1 MLKTLLKKQMAEI
14 FRNYFYDPKKNK
26 MRSKGAT
33 AMYIALYVLLMA
45 GLLGGM
51 FALLAVGI
59 CAPMAAAGVGWLY
72 YLVMGLIAVL
82 LGAFG
87 SVFSTYSSLYL
98 SKDNDLLLSMPIPV
112 RYVMASRL
120 LGVYLLGLMY
130 SGVATVPAVIVYWIV
145 APVTAGTIVGGVLT
159 VLLVS
164 VIVMVLSCLLGW
176 VVARISL
183 KLKNKSFVTVILSLA
198 FLAAYYFVYYKAQGL
213 ITLLAENAAVY
224 GAKIRGSAYLLYL
237 FGSVGAGDWL
247 AMLIVTLSQ
256 AALLAL
262 TLWVIAR
269 SFLKIATATG
279 SVKKVRFEHRAVRAQ
294 SVQRA
299 LCQKELRRFTASP
312 NYMLNCGLGIVML
325 PAAGIALLIKGR
337 ALAQLLDDAF
347 GAGADIVPV
356 LLCAA
361 LCLLAS
367 MNDMAAPSVSLEG
380 RQLWL
385 AQSLPVTPWQ
395 VLRAKLDMQ
404 LLLTGVPVLFCALCA
419 VIVLPGGAAEMALAV
434 VAALL
439 YTLLSALGGARARAQ
454 DAEPDVDQRDHA
466 HQAGRQRDARA
477 LCQLV
482 LCHRARRAVLPVRQI
497 FERSG
502 VSGHFRRR
510 HGGRLCAA
518 AALAQAAR
526 HAHLRCAVSEKQ
538 ETASVR
544 LDRGGFLLC
553 VSVTARARAQRT
565 RAP

>member
-26 MRSKGAT
+26 MRSRGAT

-45 GLLGGM
+45 GVLGGM

-145 APVTAGTIVGGVLT
+145 APVTAGTVVGGVLM

-183 KLKNKSFVTVILSLA
+183 KLKNKSFITVILSLA

-247 AMLIVTLSQ
+247 AMGIVTLSQ

-279 SVKKVRFEHRAVRAQ
+279 
-294 SVQRA
+294 
-299 LCQKELRRFTASP
+299 
-312 NYMLNCGLGIVML
+312 IVML
-325 PAAGIALLIKGR
+325 PVAGIALLIKGR
-337 ALAQLLDDAF
+337 ALAQLLDGVF

-356 LLCAA
+356 LLSAA

-395 VLRAKLDMQ
+395 VLRAKLDTQ

-434 VAALL
+434 VVALL
-439 YTLLSALGGARARAQ
+439 YTLLSAL
-454 DAEPDVDQRDHA
+454 
-466 HQAGRQRDARA
+466 
-477 LCQLV
+477 
-482 LCHRARRAVLPVRQI
+482 
-497 FERSG
+497 
-502 VSGHFRRR
+502 
-510 HGGRLCAA
+510 
-518 AALAQAAR
+518 AALALGLRLPNLTWTNEITPIKQGGSVMLALFANWFYAIALGGLYFLCGRYLSAA
-526 HAHLRCAVSEKQ
+526 AYLAL
-538 ETASVR
+538 AA
-544 LDRGGFLLC
+544 G
-553 VSVTARARAQRT
+553 VTAAVCALLLRWVKQRGT
-565 RAP
+565 RIFAAL

>member
-45 GLLGGM
+45 GMLGGM

-213 ITLLAENAAVY
+213 ITLLVENAAVY
-224 GAKIRGSAYLLYL
+224 GMKIRGSAYLLYL
-237 FGSVGAGDWL
+237 FGCVGAGDWL
-247 AMLIVTLSQ
+247 AMLIVTVTQ
-256 AALLAL
+256 ALLLAL
-262 TLWVIAR
+262 TMWGIAR

-279 SVKKVRFEHRAVRAQ
+279 SVKKVRFRHKAVRAQ
-294 SVQRA
+294 
-299 LCQKELRRFTASP
+299 
-312 NYMLNCGLGIVML
+312 
-325 PAAGIALLIKGR
+325 
-337 ALAQLLDDAF
+337 LLDGVF

-356 LLCAA
+356 LLSAA

-385 AQSLPVTPWQ
+385 AQSLPVVPWQ
-395 VLRAKLDMQ
+395 VLRAKLDVQ
-404 LLLTGVPVLFCALCA
+404 LVLTGVPVLFCALCM
-419 VIVLPGGAAEMALAV
+419 VITLPGGALEKVLLV
-434 VAALL
+434 VVALL
-439 YTLLSALGGARARAQ
+439 YTLLSAL
-454 DAEPDVDQRDHA
+454 
-466 HQAGRQRDARA
+466 
-477 LCQLV
+477 
-482 LCHRARRAVLPVRQI
+482 
-497 FERSG
+497 
-502 VSGHFRRR
+502 
-510 HGGRLCAA
+510 
-518 AALAQAAR
+518 AALALGLKMPNLTWTNETTPIKQSGSVMLALFANWFYAIALGGLYFLCGRYLSAVAYLALAA
-526 HAHLRCAVSEKQ
+526 AITAVVCALLLRWVKQ
-538 ETASVR
+538 
-544 LDRGGFLLC
+544 RG
-553 VSVTARARAQRT
+553 T
-565 RAP
+565 RIFAAL

>member
-26 MRSKGAT
+26 MRSRGAT

-45 GLLGGM
+45 GVLGGM

-159 VLLVS
+159 GLLVS

-183 KLKNKSFVTVILSLA
+183 KLKHKSFVTVILSLL

-247 AMLIVTLSQ
+247 AMGLVTLSQ

-299 LCQKELRRFTASP
+299 L
-312 NYMLNCGLGIVML
+312 
-325 PAAGIALLIKGR
+325 LIKGR

-356 LLCAA
+356 LLSAA

-404 LLLTGVPVLFCALCA
+404 LLLTGVPLLFCALCA

-434 VAALL
+434 VVALL
-439 YTLLSALGGARARAQ
+439 YTLLSAL
-454 DAEPDVDQRDHA
+454 
-466 HQAGRQRDARA
+466 
-477 LCQLV
+477 
-482 LCHRARRAVLPVRQI
+482 
-497 FERSG
+497 
-502 VSGHFRRR
+502 
-510 HGGRLCAA
+510 
-518 AALAQAAR
+518 AALALGLRLPNLTWTNEITPIKQGGSVMLALFVNWLYAIALGGLYFLCGRYLSAA
-526 HAHLRCAVSEKQ
+526 AYLAL
-538 ETASVR
+538 AAA
-544 LDRGGFLLC
+544 
-553 VSVTARARAQRT
+553 VTAVVCALLLHWVKQRGT
-565 RAP
+565 RIFAAL

>member
-26 MRSKGAT
+26 MRSRGAT
-33 AMYIALYVLLMA
+33 IAYIALYVLLMA
-45 GLLGGM
+45 GVLGGM

-145 APVTAGTIVGGVLT
+145 APVTAGTVVGGVLM

-183 KLKNKSFVTVILSLA
+183 KLKNKSFITVILSLA

-237 FGSVGAGDWL
+237 FGSGGAGDWL
-247 AMLIVTLSQ
+247 AMGIVTLSQ

-279 SVKKVRFEHRAVRAQ
+279 SVRRARFRHRAVRAQ

-299 LCQKELRRFTASP
+299 LRRKELRRFAASP

-325 PAAGIALLIKGR
+325 PVAGIALLIKGR
-337 ALAQLLDDAF
+337 ALAQLLDGVF

-356 LLCAA
+356 LLSAA

-367 MNDMAAPSVSLEG
+367 MNDMAAPSEG

-395 VLRAKLDMQ
+395 VLRAKLDTQ
-404 LLLTGVPVLFCALCA
+404 LLLTGVPMLFCALCA
-419 VIVLPGGAAEMALAV
+419 VITLPGGAAEMALAV
-434 VAALL
+434 VVALL
-439 YTLLSALGGARARAQ
+439 YTLLSAL
-454 DAEPDVDQRDHA
+454 
-466 HQAGRQRDARA
+466 
-477 LCQLV
+477 
-482 LCHRARRAVLPVRQI
+482 
-497 FERSG
+497 
-502 VSGHFRRR
+502 
-510 HGGRLCAA
+510 
-518 AALAQAAR
+518 AALALGLKMPNLTWTNEITPIKQGGSVMLALFVNWFYAIALGGLYFLCSRYLSAA
-526 HAHLRCAVSEKQ
+526 AYLAIF
-538 ETASVR
+538 AA
-544 LDRGGFLLC
+544 
-553 VSVTARARAQRT
+553 VTAVVCALLLRWLKRRGT
-565 RAP
+565 RIFAAL

>member
-26 MRSKGAT
+26 MRSRGAT
-33 AMYIALYVLLMA
+33 IAYIALYALLMV
-45 GLLGGM
+45 GMLGGM

-145 APVTAGTIVGGVLT
+145 APVTAGTVVGGVLM

-183 KLKNKSFVTVILSLA
+183 KLKNKSFITVILSLA

-247 AMLIVTLSQ
+247 AMGIVTLSQ

-299 LCQKELRRFTASP
+299 LFGKELRRFAASP
-312 NYMLNCGLGIVML
+312 NYMLNCGLGILML
-325 PAAGIALLIKGR
+325 PVAGIVLLIKGG
-337 ALAQLLDDAF
+337 ALGRML
-347 GAGADIVPV
+347 ADVFSGNVGVVPV
-356 LLCAA
+356 LMCAA
-361 LCLLAS
+361 VCLLAS
-367 MNDMAAPSVSLEG
+367 MNDMAAPAVSLEG
-380 RQLWL
+380 RNLWL
-385 AQSLPVTPWQ
+385 VQSLPVVPWQ
-395 VLRAKLDMQ
+395 ALRAKLDVQ
-404 LLLTGVPVLFCALCA
+404 LVLTGVPVLFCALCMVIA
-419 VIVLPGGAAEMALAV
+419 LPGSALEKTLLVIV
-434 VAALL
+434 ALL
-439 YTLLSALGGARARAQ
+439 YTLLSAL
-454 DAEPDVDQRDHA
+454 
-466 HQAGRQRDARA
+466 
-477 LCQLV
+477 
-482 LCHRARRAVLPVRQI
+482 
-497 FERSG
+497 
-502 VSGHFRRR
+502 
-510 HGGRLCAA
+510 
-518 AALAQAAR
+518 AALALGLKMPNLTWTNETTPIKQSGCVMLSLFANWFYALALGGLYFLCGNALSAA
-526 HAHLRCAVSEKQ
+526 AYLAIFAV
-538 ETASVR
+538 
-544 LDRGGFLLC
+544 
-553 VSVTARARAQRT
+553 VTAAGSALLLHWVKQRGT
-565 RAP
+565 RIFAAL

>member
-26 MRSKGAT
+26 MRSRGAT
-33 AMYIALYVLLMA
+33 IAYIALYALLMV

-51 FALLAVGI
+51 FALMAVGL
-59 CAPMAAAGVGWLY
+59 CGPLVEGGMGWLY
-72 YLVMGLIAVL
+72 YLLMGLIAVF
-82 LGAFG
+82 LGTFG

-145 APVTAGTIVGGVLT
+145 APVTAGTVVGGVLT

-183 KLKNKSFVTVILSLA
+183 KLKHKSFVTVILSLL
-198 FLAAYYFVYYKAQGL
+198 FLAAYYFVYYKAQEAQGL

-237 FGSVGAGDWL
+237 FGSVGAGDWT
-247 AMLIVTLSQ
+247 AMGLVTLSQ

-279 SVKKVRFEHRAVRAQ
+279 SVRRVRFRHKAVRAQ

-299 LCQKELRRFTASP
+299 LRRKELRRFAASP
-312 NYMLNCGLGIVML
+312 NYMLNCGLGILML

-337 ALAQLLDDAF
+337 ALALLLDDVF

-356 LLCAA
+356 LLSAA

-395 VLRAKLDMQ
+395 VLRAKLEMQ
-404 LLLTGVPVLFCALCA
+404 LLLTGVPLLFCALCA

-434 VAALL
+434 VVALL
-439 YTLLSALGGARARAQ
+439 YTLLSAL
-454 DAEPDVDQRDHA
+454 
-466 HQAGRQRDARA
+466 
-477 LCQLV
+477 
-482 LCHRARRAVLPVRQI
+482 
-497 FERSG
+497 
-502 VSGHFRRR
+502 
-510 HGGRLCAA
+510 
-518 AALAQAAR
+518 AALALGLKLPNLTWTNEITPIKQGGSVMLALFVNWFYAIALGGLYFLCGRYLSAA
-526 HAHLRCAVSEKQ
+526 AYLAIF
-538 ETASVR
+538 AA
-544 LDRGGFLLC
+544 
-553 VSVTARARAQRT
+553 VTAAVCALLLHWVKQRGT
-565 RAP
+565 RIFAAL

>member
-26 MRSKGAT
+26 MRSRGAT

-45 GLLGGM
+45 GVLGGM

-112 RYVMASRL
+112 RYVMPSRL

-145 APVTAGTIVGGVLT
+145 APVTAGTVVGGVLM

-183 KLKNKSFVTVILSLA
+183 KLKHKSFITVILSLL

-299 LCQKELRRFTASP
+299 LFGKELRRFTASP
-312 NYMLNCGLGIVML
+312 NYMLNCGLGILML
-325 PAAGIALLIKGR
+325 PVAGIVLLIKGG
-337 ALAQLLDDAF
+337 ALGRML
-347 GAGADIVPV
+347 ADVFSGNVGVVPV
-356 LLCAA
+356 LMCAA
-361 LCLLAS
+361 VCLLAS
-367 MNDMAAPSVSLEG
+367 MNDMAAPAVSLEG
-380 RQLWL
+380 RNLWL
-385 AQSLPVTPWQ
+385 VQSLPVVPWQ
-395 VLRAKLDMQ
+395 ALRAKLDVQ
-404 LLLTGVPVLFCALCA
+404 LVLSGVPVLLCALCMVIA
-419 VIVLPGGAAEMALAV
+419 LPGSALEKALLVIVT
-434 VAALL
+434 LL
-439 YTLLSALGGARARAQ
+439 YTLLSAL
-454 DAEPDVDQRDHA
+454 
-466 HQAGRQRDARA
+466 
-477 LCQLV
+477 
-482 LCHRARRAVLPVRQI
+482 
-497 FERSG
+497 
-502 VSGHFRRR
+502 
-510 HGGRLCAA
+510 
-518 AALAQAAR
+518 AALALGLKMPNLTWTNETTPIKQSGCVMLSLFANWFYALALGGLYFLCGNALSAAVYL
-526 HAHLRCAVSEKQ
+526 AIFAV
-538 ETASVR
+538 
-544 LDRGGFLLC
+544 
-553 VSVTARARAQRT
+553 VTAAGSALLLRWVKKQGARIFA
-565 RAP
+565 AL

>member
-26 MRSKGAT
+26 MRSRGAT

-45 GLLGGM
+45 GVLGGM

-145 APVTAGTIVGGVLT
+145 APVTAGTVVGGVLM

-183 KLKNKSFVTVILSLA
+183 RLKNKSFITVILSLA

-247 AMLIVTLSQ
+247 A
-256 AALLAL
+256 
-262 TLWVIAR
+262 
-269 SFLKIATATG
+269 
-279 SVKKVRFEHRAVRAQ
+279 
-294 SVQRA
+294 
-299 LCQKELRRFTASP
+299 
-312 NYMLNCGLGIVML
+312 
-325 PAAGIALLIKGR
+325 
-337 ALAQLLDDAF
+337 
-347 GAGADIVPV
+347 
-356 LLCAA
+356 
-361 LCLLAS
+361 
-367 MNDMAAPSVSLEG
+367 
-380 RQLWL
+380 
-385 AQSLPVTPWQ
+385 
-395 VLRAKLDMQ
+395 
-404 LLLTGVPVLFCALCA
+404 
-419 VIVLPGGAAEMALAV
+419 LAV
-434 VAALL
+434 VVALL
-439 YTLLSALGGARARAQ
+439 YTLLSAL
-454 DAEPDVDQRDHA
+454 
-466 HQAGRQRDARA
+466 
-477 LCQLV
+477 
-482 LCHRARRAVLPVRQI
+482 
-497 FERSG
+497 
-502 VSGHFRRR
+502 
-510 HGGRLCAA
+510 
-518 AALAQAAR
+518 AALALGLRLPNLTWTNEITPIKQGGSVMLALFVNWLYAIALGGLYFLCGRYLSAA
-526 HAHLRCAVSEKQ
+526 AYLAL
-538 ETASVR
+538 AAA
-544 LDRGGFLLC
+544 
-553 VSVTARARAQRT
+553 VTAVVCALLLRWVKT
-565 RAP
+565 RGTRIFAAL

>member
-26 MRSKGAT
+26 MRSRGAT
-33 AMYIALYVLLMA
+33 IAYIALYALLMV

-112 RYVMASRL
+112 RYVMTSHL

-145 APVTAGTIVGGVLT
+145 APVTAGTVVGGVLT

-183 KLKNKSFVTVILSLA
+183 KLKNKSFITVILSLA

-247 AMLIVTLSQ
+247 AMGLVTLSQ
-256 AALLAL
+256 A
-262 TLWVIAR
+262 
-269 SFLKIATATG
+269 
-279 SVKKVRFEHRAVRAQ
+279 
-294 SVQRA
+294 
-299 LCQKELRRFTASP
+299 
-312 NYMLNCGLGIVML
+312 
-325 PAAGIALLIKGR
+325 
-337 ALAQLLDDAF
+337 
-347 GAGADIVPV
+347 V
-356 LLCAA
+356 LLSAA

-395 VLRAKLDMQ
+395 VLRAKLDTQ
-404 LLLTGVPVLFCALCA
+404 LLLTGVPLLFCALCA

-434 VAALL
+434 VVALL
-439 YTLLSALGGARARAQ
+439 YTLLSAL
-454 DAEPDVDQRDHA
+454 
-466 HQAGRQRDARA
+466 
-477 LCQLV
+477 
-482 LCHRARRAVLPVRQI
+482 
-497 FERSG
+497 
-502 VSGHFRRR
+502 
-510 HGGRLCAA
+510 
-518 AALAQAAR
+518 AALALGLKLPNLTWTNEITPIKQGGSVMLALFVNWFYAIALGGLYFLCSRYLSAA
-526 HAHLRCAVSEKQ
+526 AYLAL
-538 ETASVR
+538 AAA
-544 LDRGGFLLC
+544 
-553 VSVTARARAQRT
+553 VTAVVCALLLRWVKQRGT
-565 RAP
+565 RIFAAL